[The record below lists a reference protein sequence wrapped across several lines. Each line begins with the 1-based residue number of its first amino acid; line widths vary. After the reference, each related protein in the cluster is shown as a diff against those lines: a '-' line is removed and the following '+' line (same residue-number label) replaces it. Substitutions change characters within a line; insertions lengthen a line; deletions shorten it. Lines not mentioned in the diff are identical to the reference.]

1 MSKALFSAASDP
13 HSNFSSCL
21 TDDPGFV
28 QAVGEGRCEGRLVGS
43 RAGRPVGCPDGCLPG
58 VMEDIGRLLL
68 GVVTGVLVV
77 DDDVEVEGKV
87 SILCET
93 RSDLAHCGK
102 VDHRGSIG
110 AGWFTTATT

>member
-1 MSKALFSAASDP
+1 M
-13 HSNFSSCL
+13 
-21 TDDPGFV
+21 
-28 QAVGEGRCEGRLVGS
+28 GEGRCEGGLVGS
-43 RAGRPVGCPDGCLPG
+43 RVGRPDGCSDGCLPG
-58 VMEDIGRLLL
+58 VIEDIGRLLL
-68 GVVTGVLVV
+68 GVVTGALIV

-87 SILCET
+87 SIFCET

>member
-1 MSKALFSAASDP
+1 M
-13 HSNFSSCL
+13 
-21 TDDPGFV
+21 
-28 QAVGEGRCEGRLVGS
+28 GEGRCEGGLVGS
-43 RAGRPVGCPDGCLPG
+43 RVGRPDGCSDGCLPG
-58 VMEDIGRLLL
+58 VIEDIGRLLL
-68 GVVTGVLVV
+68 GVVTGALV

-87 SILCET
+87 SIFCET

>member
-1 MSKALFSAASDP
+1 M
-13 HSNFSSCL
+13 
-21 TDDPGFV
+21 
-28 QAVGEGRCEGRLVGS
+28 GEGGCEGGLVGS
-43 RAGRPVGCPDGCLPG
+43 KVGRPDGCSGDCLPG

-68 GVVTGVLVV
+68 GVVTGALIV
-77 DDDVEVEGKV
+77 DDDVDVEGKV
-87 SILCET
+87 SIFCET

>member
-1 MSKALFSAASDP
+1 M
-13 HSNFSSCL
+13 
-21 TDDPGFV
+21 
-28 QAVGEGRCEGRLVGS
+28 VGEGRCEGGLVGS
-43 RAGRPVGCPDGCLPG
+43 RVGRPDGCSDGCLPG
-58 VMEDIGRLLL
+58 AMEDIGRLPL
-68 GVVTGVLVV
+68 GVVTGALIV

-87 SILCET
+87 SIFSET